1 MPDNDI
7 RPDGDD
13 LHPAVFLRAM
23 IRRLRILPALSGAVL
38 LSALPAPAAYG
49 QPAEAGESSLR
60 QDDLRVGAAAYRIAL
75 AGRPLCSQ
83 AFPLTGLL
91 FHHLAEYEPADR
103 VTMIAR
109 YRLDRGPGILT
120 VLGGSPAA
128 RAGLVAGDVLLSVN
142 GAPFPSEAEIAA
154 EPDRDKWRKRVE
166 ASEGQLEEALRRGP
180 VELQLL
186 REGREIG
193 ARLDSVRGCPGRVRL
208 ARSRQVNAFANG
220 RTVVMTTS
228 MLGFLRSEDELAVVL
243 GHEMSH
249 NILRHP
255 TLLDEQG
262 VPKRGI
268 GRAFGK
274 NGKRV
279 WRTEKEA
286 DRLGI
291 RLMAAA
297 GYDVN
302 AAIPFWRRYLG
313 RYDWMPQIFRTHP
326 SLGARERITREAISA
341 LAGPPPPAVP

>member
-1 MPDNDI
+1 
-7 RPDGDD
+7 
-13 LHPAVFLRAM
+13 M
-23 IRRLRILPALSGAVL
+23 IRRLLLLPALAGAVL
-38 LSALPAPAAYG
+38 LSAVPASKAYG
-49 QPAEAGESSLR
+49 QPAAAGESSLR

-75 AGRPLCSQ
+75 AGRTLCSQ

-103 VTMIAR
+103 ATMVER
-109 YRLDRGPGILT
+109 YGLDRGPGILT

-128 RAGLVAGDVLLSVN
+128 SAGLVAGDVLLTVN
-142 GAPFPSEAEIAA
+142 GAAFPSGAEIAA

-166 ASEGQLEEALRRGP
+166 ASEGQLEDQLRRGP
-180 VELQLL
+180 VDLRLL
-186 REGREIG
+186 REGREISL
-193 ARLDSVRGCPGRVRL
+193 RLDSVPGCPGRVRL

-220 RTVVMTTS
+220 RTVVMTTA
-228 MLGFLRSEDELAVVL
+228 MLAFLRGDDELAVVL

-249 NILRHP
+249 NILRHA

-279 WRTEKEA
+279 WRTEEEA

-313 RYDWMPQIFRTHP
+313 RYDWMPQLFRTHP
-326 SLGARERITREAISA
+326 SLGARERITREAIAA
-341 LAGPPPPAVP
+341 LAGPAPPPVP

>member
-1 MPDNDI
+1 
-7 RPDGDD
+7 
-13 LHPAVFLRAM
+13 M
-23 IRRLRILPALSGAVL
+23 IRRLLL
-38 LSALPAPAAYG
+38 LSALAGLLAFGALPAREAFG
-49 QPAEAGESSLR
+49 QPAPAGESSLR
-60 QDDLRVGAAAYRIAL
+60 QDDLRVAAAAYRIAL

-83 AFPLTGLL
+83 SFPLTGLL

-103 VTMIAR
+103 ATMVER
-109 YRLDRGPGILT
+109 YRLDRGPGVLT

-128 RAGLVAGDVLLSVN
+128 RAGLVAGDVLLAVN
-142 GAPFPSEAEIAA
+142 GIAFPSEAEIAA
-154 EPDRDKWRKRVE
+154 EPDRGKWRKRVE
-166 ASEGQLEEALRRGP
+166 ASEAQLEDQLRKGP
-180 VELQLL
+180 VELRLL
-186 REGREIG
+186 RDGREIG
-193 ARLDSVRGCPGRVRL
+193 LRLDSLPGCPGRVRL

-220 RTVVMTTS
+220 RTVVMTTA
-228 MLGFLRSEDELAVVL
+228 MLDFLRSEDELAVVL

-268 GRAFGK
+268 GRAIGK

-279 WRTEKEA
+279 WRTEEEA
-286 DRLGI
+286 DRFGI

-313 RYDWMPQIFRTHP
+313 KYDFFPQIFRTHP
-326 SLGARERITREAISA
+326 SLSVRERITREAIAA
-341 LAGPPPPAVP
+341 LAGPPPPPAP

>member
-1 MPDNDI
+1 
-7 RPDGDD
+7 
-13 LHPAVFLRAM
+13 L
-23 IRRLRILPALSGAVL
+23 LPALAAGL
-38 LSALPAPAAYG
+38 FLCALESREAAG
-49 QPAEAGESSLR
+49 QPVSSGESSLR
-60 QDDLRVGAAAYRIAL
+60 QEDLRVAAAAYRIAL
-75 AGRPLCSQ
+75 AGRTLCSQ

-103 VTMIAR
+103 STLVER

-128 RAGLVAGDVLLSVN
+128 RAGLIAGDVLLAVN
-142 GAPFPSEAEIAA
+142 GLPFPSEAEIAS
-154 EPDRDKWRKRVE
+154 EPDREKWRKRVE
-166 ASEGQLEEALRRGP
+166 ASEGLLEQELTKGPAELR
-180 VELQLL
+180 LL

-193 ARLDSVRGCPGRVRL
+193 LRLDSVPGCPGRVRL
-208 ARSRQVNAFANG
+208 ARSRQVNAFATG
-220 RTVVMTTS
+220 RTVVMTTG

-268 GRAFGK
+268 GRALGK

-279 WRTEKEA
+279 WRTEEEA
-286 DRLGI
+286 DRFGI

-297 GYDVN
+297 GYNVE

-313 RYDWMPQIFRTHP
+313 RYDWMPQLFRTHP
-326 SLGARERITREAISA
+326 SLGARERITREEIAA
-341 LAGPPPPAVP
+341 LAGPPPRPRP

>member
-1 MPDNDI
+1 M
-7 RPDGDD
+7 G
-13 LHPAVFLRAM
+13 
-23 IRRLRILPALSGAVL
+23 
-38 LSALPAPAAYG
+38 ALPVAQASG
-49 QPAEAGESSLR
+49 QTIAGGESSLR
-60 QDDLRVGAAAYRIAL
+60 SDDLRVAAAAYRIAL

-83 AFPLTGLL
+83 PFPLTGLL

-103 VTMIAR
+103 TTMAAR
-109 YRLDRGPGILT
+109 YGLDRGPGILT
-120 VLGGSPAA
+120 VLGDSPAA
-128 RAGLVAGDVLLSVN
+128 KAGLIAGDVLLAVN
-142 GAPFPSEAEIAA
+142 GVPFPSGAEIAA

-166 ASEGQLEEALRRGP
+166 AVEGQLEDQLRRGP
-180 VELQLL
+180 VEIRLL

-193 ARLDSVRGCPGRVRL
+193 LRLDSLPGCPGRVRL

-220 RTVVMTTS
+220 RTVVMTTA
-228 MLGFLRSEDELAVVL
+228 MLAFLRGDDELAVVL

-255 TLLDEQG
+255 ALLDEQG

-268 GRAFGK
+268 GRALGK

-279 WRTEKEA
+279 WRSEADA

-291 RLMAAA
+291 RLMATA

-313 RYDWMPQIFRTHP
+313 RYDWFPQIFRTHP
-326 SLGARERITREAISA
+326 SLGARERITREAIAA
-341 LAGPPPPAVP
+341 LAGPPPPPVP